1 MTKYAL
7 LLVVLLTVLLTG
19 CGGFIQGVRD
29 GAAAEGG
36 QFVAD
41 VATDAVVDRLPQ
53 SGEFDE
59 LKSLIKELP
68 KQLTPVQVPVPVPVG
83 GDGTNLPGYGLGA
96 FLGAA
101 GVALLKGLGRK
112 KGWWGDGAK
121 KSSS

>member
-1 MTKYAL
+1 MKTFAL
-7 LLVVLLTVLLTG
+7 VLVVALSLLTG
-19 CGGFIQGVRD
+19 CAGFAEGVKD

-83 GDGTNLPGYGLGA
+83 GDGSNLPGYGLGA

-112 KGWWGDGAK
+112 KGWWGDSAK
-121 KSSS
+121 KSG